1 MELAKL
7 NIEWG
12 DTPTLARCGGVAVG
26 STLPSYTYKRDGG
39 YVKFLGGGLLNVLC
53 GTSYLSN

>member
-26 STLPSYTYKRDGG
+26 STLLPHGYNKTGG
-39 YVKFLGGGLLNVLC
+39 YVKFWGARGGWADKTG
-53 GTSYLSN
+53 GI